1 MMTINRIRIVLA
13 EQNRTNRWLAEKLG
27 KSEITVS
34 RWVQNK
40 HQPSLDNLLEMAK
53 VLNVSPKD
61 LINDI
66 DYSTN
71 SLKK

>member
-66 DYSTN
+66 DNSTN
-71 SLKK
+71 S

>member
-66 DYSTN
+66 DNSTN

>member
-1 MMTINRIRIVLA
+1 MTINRIRIVLA

-66 DYSTN
+66 DNSTN